1 MNSLAIQYPND
12 QIKEKILLFFKNFLN
27 DEAKIIENISYTYKN
42 DIGETIKVENG
53 KEVVVPTKDELLEL
67 EEISKDRK
75 KDDFVSFDKID
86 WEQMYSIKFHKQV
99 QKFIQSRTKQEKLR
113 FKDKFQKLSENPF
126 STNQELDIKKMEGSN
141 FYRLRIRT
149 YRFIFS
155 IENSELMVFIE
166 KAGNRGDI
174 YKQYSPK
181 KGKRGV
187 QRTKG

>member
-86 WEQMYSIKFHKQV
+86 WE
-99 QKFIQSRTKQEKLR
+99 
-113 FKDKFQKLSENPF
+113 
-126 STNQELDIKKMEGSN
+126 
-141 FYRLRIRT
+141 
-149 YRFIFS
+149 
-155 IENSELMVFIE
+155 
-166 KAGNRGDI
+166 
-174 YKQYSPK
+174 
-181 KGKRGV
+181 
-187 QRTKG
+187 